1 MNTNRPPEN
10 PELVTVGVMPVQ
22 SFVARAL
29 EVPPGTPARPRAD
42 RPPLAEVENVSSDET
57 KPEGANDA
65 GQPSDG

>member
-1 MNTNRPPEN
+1 MNRNRPPDN
-10 PELVTVGVMPVQ
+10 PELVTVGVMPLQ

-42 RPPLAEVENVSSDET
+42 RPPPAAVEGASSDEA
-57 KPEGANDA
+57 KPEGTNDA

>member
-1 MNTNRPPEN
+1 MNTNRPPDN
-10 PELVTVGVMPVQ
+10 PELVTVGVMPLQ

-42 RPPLAEVENVSSDET
+42 RPPLEGVEGASSDET

>member
-1 MNTNRPPEN
+1 MNTNRPPDN

-42 RPPLAEVENVSSDET
+42 RPPLDGVKGASSDET

-65 GQPSDG
+65 GQPSNG